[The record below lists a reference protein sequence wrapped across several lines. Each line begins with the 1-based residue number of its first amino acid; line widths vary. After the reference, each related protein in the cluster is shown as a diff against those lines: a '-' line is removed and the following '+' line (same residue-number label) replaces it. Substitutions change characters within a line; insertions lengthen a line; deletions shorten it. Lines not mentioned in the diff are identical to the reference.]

1 MIYVDVEILAQEF
14 EIGEGEDGE
23 DEDGENA
30 NEDGHEILIVTYQI
44 DVFCHVEVW
53 GDDEGEDEEDEQY

>member
-1 MIYVDVEILAQEF
+1 MVYVILSNELEMIYVDVEILAQEF

-30 NEDGHEILIVTYQI
+30 NEDGHEVLIVTY
-44 DVFCHVEVW
+44 
-53 GDDEGEDEEDEQY
+53 